1 MCPRTNHSGETGL
14 LDTPCAGIDL
24 VGINPTPLAVTR
36 QSAVT
41 CVAFHPE
48 LPLLG
53 IATGTF
59 ICVFDVLSGTRL
71 GRVNMSVRAVQ
82 LSFTP
87 DGALLV
93 AVLQDWRI
101 LGTSLSTWHS
111 HVLVPRYT
119 KADRP
124 LDCCLLAITAGS
136 RGALYFVKL
145 GKEVVRTASF
155 HRGDILDA
163 QGKPL
168 KDKGGSWGLRVKHE
182 APKPILGLAAHP
194 SEPLL
199 LLLSS
204 DGQLRGFNVVADDAM
219 SPTFSVQVQD
229 PSPKVHGVPGTLL
242 MLPHPLLP
250 GGCLILQVLHL
261 DLAVIV
267 TYDTASA
274 ARLGQLCILE
284 MGSSP
289 GSSPV
294 VALKASMQGWAVVLG
309 MGMVKDLRQ
318 VFAYGLSET
327 GRVRATSWR
336 LLGREQ
342 GAASPGSSLQQ
353 QKVDPADLAALLD
366 PLHSSTGPCHTPVM
380 SLPAPTSGAQLPAWD
395 CCPAWAAGPHT
406 ALSVTEANLGP
417 VVSRV
422 VVHPVL
428 GLAALSLE
436 PAFTLRSHLDLL
448 QQPLSSLVAEEY
460 RLARKLLHLPLLSC
474 TNLELP
480 GWGAPLAA
488 ATPCHTRVATWNPG
502 RMPATPQVVLPAHLF
517 FISQAQLMKYSL
529 VPRTTRPLLSLP
541 TQAPSASC
549 RRPVSLVSGR
559 GGAWLMFFEVL
570 AGQAGPGVERWQWS
584 LVLAAGFEVQATP
597 AVWLKPGKAGV
608 FIGPEDA
615 HFVVIEATGQLAA
628 VFRTADTTHAG
639 AAPLYTLS
647 LFGSSLAGGTLASPL
662 FPGPEGLLKPGGH
675 SSVLGTV
682 LWQAAD
688 RSLVACSLPPTT
700 AEELVPGEA
709 QEEQEEGEE
718 GWEAPPPTRVTR
730 VLIEPGQHL
739 GTLAWQLQLP
749 LLPGELVLQV
759 AWQALSLDTADP
771 TSAFTT
777 ATAAAAEPGAGDQL
791 GAVLTN
797 KRLLLVNGLLQL
809 HAALPLSPLTVAW
822 PMTSVLWAGPLLLG
836 LMADG
841 RVLGVTASGAS
852 HTVCHVVGSPSTMLL
867 AATPDTLLLLRP
879 SQRGANPGSP
889 VPGKPA
895 AADACVGGGG
905 AEAWE
910 VVARPTSLIQS
921 LVLGWADLSLLAGG
935 TSDSRLLQCRSALH
949 AMVEAADVSQLT
961 ASAIW
966 GLIAACAFDL
976 ASALA
981 THSSGC
987 DSSMALAAS
996 ASAAK
1001 WGLVAPALRAALRNS
1016 SLAQGPGGEAAPPAR
1031 NSPHH
1036 TQIMAAAAGA
1046 LAQGQA
1052 SKAEELLQMAG
1063 EWLAAMV
1070 VAAARGDIAQVRQ
1083 LAHNVATG
1091 AGGLS
1096 PDLGPQALR
1105 LATALTALY
1114 GDSGQPVAD
1123 LSIDTT
1129 SCLSHTPLP
1138 SATDWQLGGPGLV
1151 LGSCGAVPASFKPV
1165 SGSGEDAAP
1174 TLGLLRAGAVSG
1186 PLGLV
1191 PYLGL
1196 EAARQQAL
1204 SASLTYT
1211 ARTVQPGARG
1221 SGAKAGAVM
1230 PPAAQSQGS
1239 LISLS
1244 SDHTA
1249 SRSNLERG
1257 GSAPLMELES
1267 PMAPPSPLANPQR
1280 MDSGDPSSFNFSDTD
1295 SDLDS
1300 PRASPQQAR
1309 KIMVAIRAKEAS
1321 TDVGKAGPSLH
1332 EAVKGLRLAP
1342 PGADPGLA
1350 LPPAPGQAVGSRA
1363 AVLEGAAVG
1372 SAVPPAGLSPALAA
1386 GLSPALVA
1394 GLQPP
1399 PPAPPAAQTALQ
1411 GPPDALYYQGVAAME
1426 ARDWSSARVAF
1437 AGALAGKPGLQA
1449 GDGAKRTFVAQY
1461 LAAVELLSCAMT
1473 EPRAVQAA
1481 AMYRYIAALQLDVKH
1496 SMVLQREAASRNKD
1510 VGNGR
1515 YVADLLTDMAM
1526 RLAGYAPEPYLTALQ
1541 TEIAECDKI
1550 GSNANVSGKERVDE
1564 WVARG
1569 CAAHEREASGLL
1581 GLMCTCAGA
1590 GGGVENSGRIVP
1602 GMAYLVGLW
1611 SENSY
1616 RAQRPSFLNV

>member
-1 MCPRTNHSGETGL
+1 MNVFCHHRDNYDARIASQRTVMPDPMDSVVRL
-14 LDTPCAGIDL
+14 QPCAGIDL

-59 ICVFDVLSGTRL
+59 ICVSAARYTTAQTVPGSALVLPSSPGSRMQVWFQYCWGAAQVFDVLSGTRL

-219 SPTFSVQVQD
+219 SPTFTVQVQD

-250 GGCLILQVLHL
+250 GGCLILQ
-261 DLAVIV
+261 
-267 TYDTASA
+267 A

-353 QKVDPADLAALLD
+353 QKHRPCPLLLCM
-366 PLHSSTGPCHTPVM
+366 PS
-380 SLPAPTSGAQLPAWD
+380 
-395 CCPAWAAGPHT
+395 CCPP
-406 ALSVTEANLGP
+406 LSVSEANLGP

-502 RMPATPQVVLPAHLF
+502 RMPATPQVVLPAHLV

-570 AGQAGPGVERWQWS
+570 AGQAG
-584 LVLAAGFEVQATP
+584 
-597 AVWLKPGKAGV
+597 PGKAGV

-662 FPGPEGLLKPGGH
+662 FPGPEG
-675 SSVLGTV
+675 
-682 LWQAAD
+682 
-688 RSLVACSLPPTT
+688 

-777 ATAAAAEPGAGDQL
+777 ATAAAAEPVAGDQL

-921 LVLGWADLSLLAGG
+921 LVLGWADLSLLAGT

-1036 TQIMAAAAGA
+1036 TQILAAAAGA

-1165 SGSGEDAAP
+1165 AGSGEDAAP

-1204 SASLTYT
+1204 SASLTHT

-1221 SGAKAGAVM
+1221 SGPKAGAVV

-1363 AVLEGAAVG
+1363 AVLEGVAVG
-1372 SAVPPAGLSPALAA
+1372 SAVPPASLSPALAA

-1399 PPAPPAAQTALQ
+1399 PPAQPAAQTALQ

-1437 AGALAGKPGLQA
+1437 AGALAGKPGLQG

-1541 TEIAECDKI
+1541 TEIAECDKL

-1564 WVARG
+1564 WVARVCSCG
-1569 CAAHEREASGLL
+1569 TLDQIQQAVAAVLSQL
-1581 GLMCTCAGA
+1581 
-1590 GGGVENSGRIVP
+1590 
-1602 GMAYLVGLW
+1602 
-1611 SENSY
+1611 
-1616 RAQRPSFLNV
+1616 